1 MNERLLNP
9 FKLILKKKRFD
20 PHSAY
25 LPVKGFVTNITFNPR
40 NHFTFFAAESDILGV
55 ENDKKSEVLF
65 IQFLCF
71 MKGKLKINGFF

>member
-1 MNERLLNP
+1 MVFFHFP
-9 FKLILKKKRFD
+9 
-20 PHSAY
+20 
-25 LPVKGFVTNITFNPR
+25 FNPR
-40 NHFTFFAAESDILGV
+40 IARKHFTFFAAESDILGV

>member
-1 MNERLLNP
+1 M
-9 FKLILKKKRFD
+9 KL
-20 PHSAY
+20 
-25 LPVKGFVTNITFNPR
+25 NPR
-40 NHFTFFAAESDILGV
+40 NHFTFFAAESDILGA

>member
-1 MNERLLNP
+1 MKVQTIAETWGNLC
-9 FKLILKKKRFD
+9 
-20 PHSAY
+20 
-25 LPVKGFVTNITFNPR
+25 FVLFNPR
-40 NHFTFFAAESDILGV
+40 KHFTFFAAESDILGV

>member
-1 MNERLLNP
+1 MPL
-9 FKLILKKKRFD
+9 FSVFVFLI
-20 PHSAY
+20 
-25 LPVKGFVTNITFNPR
+25 NPR
-40 NHFTFFAAESDILGV
+40 KHFTFFAAESDILGV

>member
-1 MNERLLNP
+1 MNNRLFL
-9 FKLILKKKRFD
+9 LKKKR
-20 PHSAY
+20 A
-25 LPVKGFVTNITFNPR
+25 LLQKGFNPR
-40 NHFTFFAAESDILGV
+40 KHFTFFAAESDILEV

>member
-1 MNERLLNP
+1 MK
-9 FKLILKKKRFD
+9 KLQF
-20 PHSAY
+20 
-25 LPVKGFVTNITFNPR
+25 FVLFFFNPR
-40 NHFTFFAAESDILGV
+40 KHFTFFAAESDILGV